1 MLRSLIASWPL
12 FFGLFLIMIGN
23 GLLVFML
30 GVRASNAGF
39 GTFIS
44 SIMMGGYFLG
54 FFGGSQ
60 IVPKM
65 LSTVG
70 HIRTFGALSAIAS
83 AAVLMHLIKTDPILW
98 TVMRVFTGFAYA
110 GMYIVV
116 ESWLNAKAT
125 NETRGQMLSIY
136 MIITMGGVGLGQ
148 ITGGFDD
155 GTAINLFLLAS
166 ILVSIAVVP
175 ILISAAPAP
184 EFAEPES
191 VPLRHLYSISP
202 LAMLGMGLQGMTA
215 SMTFG
220 LGAIYATAIG
230 LTSVQG
236 AFFVASVTAGNM
248 LLQYPVGRLS
258 DIFDRRKIIMTV
270 SLVAGLAAFGA
281 SLMGPANYWLLL
293 VLTALY
299 GGFSLTIYS
308 LCIAHANDYLTP
320 SQMVGTAS
328 TLITVNGIGAII
340 GPPVVGALMDV
351 AGTQVYFWIIAL
363 IHAVLVGLALLRMSV
378 SASVPVL
385 AQGPFV
391 AVPEVGTAV
400 AATLNPE
407 SAWDEE
413 DDDTDQQATLFED
426 NPYLQMPAA
435 AQD

>member
-23 GLLVFML
+23 GLLIFML

-44 SIMMGGYFLG
+44 SIMMSGYFVG

-60 IVPKM
+60 IVPKL

-83 AAVLMHLIKTDPILW
+83 AAVLVHLLKTDPVLW

-125 NETRGQMLSIY
+125 NDSRGQMLSIY
-136 MIITMGGVGLGQ
+136 MIITMGGLGLGQ
-148 ITGGFDD
+148 ITGGLDD
-155 GTAINLFLLAS
+155 GAAISLFLLAS

-175 ILISAAPAP
+175 ILISVSPAP

-191 VPLRHLYSISP
+191 VSMRRLYSISP
-202 LAMLGMGLQGMTA
+202 LAMVGMGLQGVTA
-215 SMTFG
+215 AMTFG

-230 LTSVQG
+230 LTSVQ
-236 AFFVASVTAGNM
+236 AAVFVASVTIGNM
-248 LLQYPVGRLS
+248 ILQYPIGKLS
-258 DIFDRRKIIMTV
+258 DVFDRRKIIMIV
-270 SLVAGLAAFGA
+270 SAVAGISAFGA
-281 SLMGPANYWLLL
+281 SLMGPSHYWILL

-340 GPPVVGALMDV
+340 GPPLIGALMDI
-351 AGTQVYFWIIAL
+351 AGTQIYFVMIAL
-363 IHAVLVGLALLRMSV
+363 IHAVLVAMALVRMSV
-378 SASVPVL
+378 RASVPVQ
-385 AQGPFV
+385 AQGPFI

-407 SAWDEE
+407 AAWSEE
-413 DDDTDQQATLFED
+413 DDDSDPQAPLFED
-426 NPYLQMPAA
+426 NPYLQITPTS
-435 AQD
+435 QD

>member
-1 MLRSLIASWPL
+1 
-12 FFGLFLIMIGN
+12 
-23 GLLVFML
+23 
-30 GVRASNAGF
+30 
-39 GTFIS
+39 
-44 SIMMGGYFLG
+44 
-54 FFGGSQ
+54 
-60 IVPKM
+60 
-65 LSTVG
+65 
-70 HIRTFGALSAIAS
+70 
-83 AAVLMHLIKTDPILW
+83 
-98 TVMRVFTGFAYA
+98 
-110 GMYIVV
+110 
-116 ESWLNAKAT
+116 
-125 NETRGQMLSIY
+125 
-136 MIITMGGVGLGQ
+136 
-148 ITGGFDD
+148 
-155 GTAINLFLLAS
+155 
-166 ILVSIAVVP
+166 
-175 ILISAAPAP
+175 
-184 EFAEPES
+184 
-191 VPLRHLYSISP
+191 
-202 LAMLGMGLQGMTA
+202 
-215 SMTFG
+215 
-220 LGAIYATAIG
+220 
-230 LTSVQG
+230 
-236 AFFVASVTAGNM
+236 M

-363 IHAVLVGLALLRMSV
+363 IHAVLVGLVLLRMSV
-378 SASVPVL
+378 SSSVPVL